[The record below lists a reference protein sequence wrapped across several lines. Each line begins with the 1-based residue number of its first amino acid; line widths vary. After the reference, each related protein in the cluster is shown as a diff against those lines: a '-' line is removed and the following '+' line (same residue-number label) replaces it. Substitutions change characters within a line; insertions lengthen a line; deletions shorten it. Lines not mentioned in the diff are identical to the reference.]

1 MIRGY
6 DQWKTASP
14 YDDYPDWIDEAESW
28 LKRNDQPMSL
38 EEAVPVEIIR
48 GLLEVLEDE
57 GILKRSRWQDTP
69 LAKAYHEGYKAGK
82 SGWISI
88 EDRMPDRY
96 QYILL
101 VNDRYWNAPD
111 EMGGP
116 HVAAVGYLDEIGGQQ
131 YFSIFGERGMEI
143 ESFTHWMPIPE
154 YPVDEEQ

>member
-14 YDDYPDWIDEAESW
+14 YEDYPDWIEEAESW

-57 GILKRSRWQDTP
+57 G
-69 LAKAYHEGYKAGK
+69 YYKAGK

-88 EDRMPDRY
+88 KDRMPDRH

-101 VNDRYWNAPD
+101 VADRYWNAPD
-111 EMGGP
+111 AMGHP

-143 ESFTHWMPIPE
+143 DSFTHWMPIPE